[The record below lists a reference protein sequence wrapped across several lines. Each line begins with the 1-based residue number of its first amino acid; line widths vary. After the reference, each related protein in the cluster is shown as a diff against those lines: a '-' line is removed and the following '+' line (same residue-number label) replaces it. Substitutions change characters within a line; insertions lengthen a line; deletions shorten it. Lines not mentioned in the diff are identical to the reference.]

1 MQKLQG
7 GPVWQ
12 NFDAHVVPVIPL
24 DPNNPNEAVYNPA
37 EAGDAARSTY
47 MELVVF
53 DEYQALPRF
62 IVDVARSSIPRS
74 LVTPGPIRREVPLQY
89 ARLFAGITSCPELQT
104 VLVALRDVVALKAH
118 AEQGDAQRQ
127 ERQRRIKGQMISAS
141 AEKYMRSSSDVTIGD
156 QIGEGAFGVVFQA
169 RARYMGGLE
178 VAVKRLKSP
187 TPELETALKKETLV
201 MMRVS
206 FSPFIVR
213 AYGMQSNPLGIIME
227 LVKHGSLHDLL
238 RARALTVDEQFN
250 LCRSVTV
257 GLKTLHDNAI
267 VHCDL
272 KGKNILV
279 DILPDGRLQPKITCF
294 RRVLVQSGTLASS
307 VDDDD
312 DVSPRGF
319 RTHEYMAPEL
329 HSLPAVHTAASDT
342 YAAIPL
348 THAQFFGNEFVARQV
363 RVGYGVL

>member
-1 MQKLQG
+1 MADKDKLEG

-24 DPNNPNEAVYNPA
+24 DPNNPNEAVYYPA
-37 EAGDAARSTY
+37 EAGNAARSTY
-47 MELVVF
+47 MELVCF
-53 DEYQALPRF
+53 DSHQALPRF

-89 ARLFAGITSCPELQT
+89 ARLFAGITSCPEMQT
-104 VLVALRDVVALKAH
+104 VLVALRNVVALKAH

-156 QIGEGAFGVVFQA
+156 QIGEGAFGFVFQA
-169 RARYMGGLE
+169 HAVYMGGLE

-238 RARALTVDEQFN
+238 QTRVLTVDEQFN
-250 LCRSVTV
+250 LCRGVAV

-279 DILPDGRLQPKITCF
+279 DILPDGRMQPKITDF
-294 RRVLVQSGTLASS
+294 GIARVRVQSGTLASS
-307 VDDDD
+307 A
-312 DVSPRGF
+312 STSGIG
-319 RTHEYMAPEL
+319 TYEWMAPEL
-329 HSLPAVHTAASDT
+329 HSLRAEHTVASDT

-363 RVGYGVL
+363 RAGYGVL